1 MTKQAKAVGGREKRV
16 GRSNQA
22 QFAFPNG
29 WGGRRKGAGPKP
41 RGARPG
47 VSHRARAPLAARF
60 PVEVT
65 MRVKPGLPSLRGLR
79 EHAALRAAIV
89 AGCERAGFRLVHYSV
104 QSNHLHLIVEG
115 SCRNGLSR
123 GLQGLAIRMA
133 RALNR
138 LWRRLGSVFADRYH
152 DRILR
157 SPREVWNALRYVLNN
172 ARKHGA
178 WNSRTRPDPVLFFGL
193 VRRLAR
199 TIARAR
205 GVLTHCTC
213 PHVALARGLALP
225 RLDQHRGHT
234 DARPAWTWR
243 EFAGHRNVIGQQ
255 SDSGAVHGHSLHET
269 ATSPSS
275 ARDSRAPAV
284 RSMSQTP
291 RPSPHLPGPSPR
303 RLHRTILLHFHLRAQ
318 SPAADATSSPRNTRA
333 RLLAGAGRELPL
345 DPLLP
350 PGALPD
356 AG

>member
-1 MTKQAKAVGGREKRV
+1 MAEHEQGLRRRRNQERKPR
-16 GRSNQA
+16 QA

-138 LWRRLGSVFADRYH
+138 LRRRLGSVLADRYH
-152 DRILR
+152 HRILR
-157 SPREVWNALRYVLNN
+157 SPREVWHALRYVLNN

-178 WNSRTRPDPVLFFGL
+178 WSSRTRPD
-193 VRRLAR
+193 A
-199 TIARAR
+199 
-205 GVLTHCTC
+205 
-213 PHVALARGLALP
+213 
-225 RLDQHRGHT
+225 
-234 DARPAWTWR
+234 
-243 EFAGHRNVIGQQ
+243 
-255 SDSGAVHGHSLHET
+255 
-269 ATSPSS
+269 PS
-275 ARDSRAPAV
+275 
-284 RSMSQTP
+284 
-291 RPSPHLPGPSPR
+291 
-303 RLHRTILLHFHLRAQ
+303 
-318 SPAADATSSPRNTRA
+318 
-333 RLLAGAGRELPL
+333 
-345 DPLLP
+345 
-350 PGALPD
+350 
-356 AG
+356 